1 MKYLRL
7 FENESD
13 YTQWG
18 GTDYVEPHV
27 VLISTT
33 DKVFYKQLTPPPPAQ
48 VGDIAYWDGSTVKT
62 TPLSSWNSSLG
73 TPVGVVMIGSGF
85 APDGRARIISLTN
98 MNYNGS
104 ENIMWDSE
112 GGIDI
117 DSPAPNFEYVPTTD
131 NAGSTTIGYSGYG
144 VLPSDSDSF
153 YGNVSY
159 VDGKTKYYATNDE
172 LMEWGEGIIPSPYL
186 GDVPNPAYYQ
196 AIEGG
201 NALSDFNGLSNTQ
214 LLVNAGDNYHAAH
227 ACWNYKD
234 GANSNLQWY
243 LPAMGELGYLMPR
256 FKQINESIQAVG
268 GIPVEEYFFWS
279 SSEIFWGAFVLPE
292 SYAWTLYTFYG
303 NVSSYIKN
311 GSNLVRSVSLL

>member
-1 MKYLRL
+1 MKYLKL

-18 GTDYVEPHV
+18 NTDYIEPHV

-48 VGDIAYWDGSTVKT
+48 VGDIAYWDGSSVKT
-62 TPLSSWNSSLG
+62 TPLSNWNCSLG
-73 TPVGVVMIGSGF
+73 TPVGVVMIGEGF
-85 APDGRARIISLTN
+85 TPDGRARIISLTN
-98 MNYNGS
+98 MNYEGN
-104 ENIMWDSE
+104 EYIMWDSE
-112 GGIDI
+112 GGMDN
-117 DSPAPNFEYVPTTD
+117 DSPASNFEYVPTTD

-144 VLPSDSDSF
+144 YLPSDSNSF
-153 YGNVSY
+153 NGDVSY
-159 VDGKTKYYATNDE
+159 VDRKTKYYNTIDE
-172 LMEWGEGIIPSPYL
+172 LMRFIPSPYL

-201 NALSDFNGLSNTQ
+201 NALSDFNGLSNTEA
-214 LLVNAGDNYHAAH
+214 LVDDGERYNAAH

-234 GANSNLQWY
+234 AANSNLQWY

-268 GIPVEEYFFWS
+268 GVPVEEYNFWS
-279 SSEIFWGAFVLPE
+279 SSEVFKQSSMWGNE
-292 SYAWTLYTFYG
+292 SYVWDLNTRNGYVDDYG
-303 NVSSYIKN
+303 KGSSV
-311 GSNLVRSVSLL
+311 LVRSVACL